1 MKPLA
6 LFLTHSP
13 PRPSISG
20 DRIRTFH
27 LMREL
32 RGRGWHVSLFSLL
45 PPDEPVGLDA
55 ALAEAA
61 DDWRLVPRR
70 VSGVR
75 RLVRLGGGL
84 LRRRAFHP
92 DWFWS
97 RRGADAC
104 RAWLDESRAGVLF
117 VEQLFMYPYVP
128 PSRRGGVVLDTQN
141 YEVARMRAMVAADS
155 SAARRAMARLQLG
168 PVERYERAAV
178 ASVARVLAVSPEEE
192 AAFEQ
197 IAPGR
202 VRLVPNGVDV
212 GGIERMAM
220 APSSRSLLYL
230 GSMSYAPNADAVM
243 HFIDEIAPLVQT
255 TGVTLDV
262 VGSNPTRS
270 VHRSSAR
277 AKIPTTVSGFVP
289 NVATFY
295 RDRRAMIVP
304 LRQGGGT
311 RLKILEALAWGLP
324 VITTTIGCAGIGL
337 TDKREALI
345 ADTPAQFA
353 GAIDRLMVDDE
364 QWDQLSAAGR
374 SFVERHYDWHEIGG
388 TLDGIMREVEPV
400 P

>member
-32 RGRGWHVSLFSLL
+32 RDRGWHVSLFSLL
-45 PPDEPVGLDA
+45 PADEPVGLDA

-61 DDWRLVPRR
+61 DEWLLVPRR
-70 VSGVR
+70 VSGLR
-75 RLVRLGGGL
+75 RLVSLGGGL
-84 LRRRAFHP
+84 LRRRAFHR

-97 RRGADAC
+97 RRGAAQC
-104 RAWLDESRAGVLF
+104 RDWIDGSRAGVLF

-128 PSRRGGVVLDTQN
+128 SSRRGGVVLDTQN
-141 YEVARMRAMVAADS
+141 FEVARLRAMAAADS

-178 ASVARVLAVSPEEE
+178 ARVARVLAVSPEEE

-197 IAPGR
+197 IAAGR

-212 GGIERMAM
+212 RSIESTAIT
-220 APSSRSLLYL
+220 PSSRNLLYL

-243 HFIDEIAPLVQT
+243 HFVDEIAPLVRT
-255 TGVTLDV
+255 AGVALDV
-262 VGSNPTRS
+262 IGSSPSRL
-270 VHRSSAR
+270 VHLAAAR
-277 AKIPTTVSGFVP
+277 AKIPTTVWGFVSD
-289 NVATFY
+289 VRAFY
-295 RDRRAMIVP
+295 RGRRAMIVP

-311 RLKILEALAWGLP
+311 RLKILEALGHGLP
-324 VITTTIGCAGIGL
+324 VITTTIGCAGLGL
-337 TDKREALI
+337 TNEREALI
-345 ADTPAQFA
+345 ADSPAQFA
-353 GAIDRLMVDDE
+353 GAIDRLMEDDALWE
-364 QWDQLSAAGR
+364 RLSAAGR
-374 SFVERHYDWHEIGG
+374 SFVEQQYDWHEIGA
-388 TLDGIMREVEPV
+388 TLDGVMREVV
-400 P
+400 PMP

>member
-32 RGRGWHVSLFSLL
+32 RDRGWHISLFSLL
-45 PPDEPVGLDA
+45 PADEPVGLDA

-61 DDWRLVPRR
+61 DEWRLVPRG
-70 VSGVR
+70 VSRLR
-75 RLVRLGGGL
+75 RLVSLGGGL
-84 LRRRAFHP
+84 LRRRAFYL

-97 RRGADAC
+97 RRSAAEC
-104 RAWLDESRAGVLF
+104 RVWLDGSRAGVLF
-117 VEQLFMYPYVP
+117 VEQLFMFPYVP
-128 PSRRGGVVLDTQN
+128 RSRRGGVVLDTQN
-141 YEVARMRAMVAADS
+141 FEVARMRAMAAADS
-155 SAARRAMARLQLG
+155 SVARRAVARLQLG

-212 GGIERMAM
+212 RTIRPTAIT
-220 APSSRSLLYL
+220 PSSRGLLYL
-230 GSMSYAPNADAVM
+230 GSMSYAPNADAVV
-243 HFIDEIAPLVQT
+243 HFVDEIAPLVRT
-255 TGVTLDV
+255 AGVTLDV
-262 VGSNPTRS
+262 IGSSPSRS
-270 VHRSSAR
+270 VHLAAAR
-277 AKIPTTVSGFVP
+277 AKIRTTVRGFVP
-289 NVATFY
+289 DVATFY

-311 RLKILEALAWGLP
+311 RLKILEALARGLP
-324 VITTTIGCAGIGL
+324 VITTTIGCAGLGL
-337 TDKREALI
+337 TNEREALI

-353 GAIDRLMVDDE
+353 GAIDRLMVDVE
-364 QWDQLSAAGR
+364 LWERLSAAGR
-374 SFVERHYDWHEIGG
+374 SFVERKHGWHEIGE
-388 TLDGIMREVEPV
+388 TLDGIMRELV
-400 P
+400 PKP